1 MNKCK
6 NFAVLAFVS
15 LFLIG
20 CSTAQRA
27 SDVNAVRIP
36 VAPYLKMN
44 CKELSTEQSLLLKEA
59 QSMTSQVDASYKS
72 DKTAELVTW
81 ILFAPAAFMIDGNQ
95 EEAAKLAGVKGQLEA
110 IQEAMKINECTL
122 QLLPEK
128 FVLVDIKEGLTRTK
142 ASK

>member
-122 QLLPEK
+122 
-128 FVLVDIKEGLTRTK
+128 
-142 ASK
+142 